1 MYTALYF
8 GIENDAIPLAVK
20 LEKQLAYYDVS
31 GTGRVCRGRRTTL
44 SPAVDELRWL
54 VMKLRI
60 L

>member
-44 SPAVDELRWL
+44 SPAVDELR
-54 VMKLRI
+54 
-60 L
+60 